1 MLRAAAFLRA
11 HRRELLANCSLYG
24 EIDHYTLHH
33 VLRIAIDGSDNMQ
46 LYLRGSQRHA
56 LQHARW
62 LLARLARLLD
72 ERERP
77 QLNL

>member
-1 MLRAAAFLRA
+1 
-11 HRRELLANCSLYG
+11 
-24 EIDHYTLHH
+24 
-33 VLRIAIDGSDNMQ
+33 MQ

-56 LQHARW
+56 LPHARW

>member
-1 MLRAAAFLRA
+1 MLAAKFLRA
-11 HRRELLANCSLYG
+11 HRRELQAPNAIYG
-24 EIDHYTLHH
+24 DIDQYTLHH

-46 LYLRGSQRHA
+46 LYLRGSQRSA
-56 LQHARW
+56 LPHARW

-77 QLNL
+77 QLIL